1 MLGSELVLDF
11 GLTYKGPLLL
21 MKSSTQWHSL
31 TVYTNQRPASMCS
44 PVITPN
50 LNSYK
55 KGPLLGPVFVRYFTS
70 KALRQVVV
78 TPPEI
83 IGGIY
88 RATTEQLRTGGY
100 PLYSLLNKGIADAT

>member
-31 TVYTNQRPASMCS
+31 TVYTNQRPASMFC
-44 PVITPN
+44 PVMSKSVT
-50 LNSYK
+50 LTESVS
-55 KGPLLGPVFVRYFTS
+55 VFSKFVTS

-83 IGGIY
+83 IRGIY
-88 RATTEQLRTGGY
+88 RVTTEQLRTGGY
-100 PLYSLLNKGIADAT
+100 PLSSLLNKGIADAT

>member
-31 TVYTNQRPASMCS
+31 TVYTNQRPASMFC
-44 PVITPN
+44 PVMSKSVTLTDSVSIFV
-50 LNSYK
+50 S
-55 KGPLLGPVFVRYFTS
+55 VFSKLVTS

-78 TPPEI
+78 TPP
-83 IGGIY
+83 GIEPGF
-88 RATTEQLRTGGY
+88 RA
-100 PLYSLLNKGIADAT
+100 